1 MFRNDLNISRPIR
14 VLLVE
19 DSPLY
24 QKILRGIL
32 SENDEF
38 EVVAVASNGLEAI
51 KYSNLYKP
59 DIISMDIFMPVMDG
73 IEATKMIMQSNPVP
87 IVIVSNVYQTSD
99 TDIAIKELDAGAV
112 YILPK
117 PVGPSDSN
125 YSKEAVKY
133 RNTLRIMS
141 EIKVVK
147 RINRSNGSSYTN
159 TNSILINN
167 SEGVSTLRPKI
178 NCMPPKIVK
187 IIAIGASAGGPESI
201 KILLSNLSEDVVTP
215 IVVVQH
221 IDPHFIEGFASWLN
235 NYSNRRV
242 KVATNDEL
250 LEEKTVYIAPGERH
264 MRIEKRMAISFS
276 DYKKSNGHVPSVDVL
291 FDSINKVCAKESI
304 AILLSGMGRDG
315 ADGLKNLSDSG
326 SYTFA
331 QNQESSLVYGMPKEA
346 VKLGAA
352 CRVLSPE
359 DIAKEINSIL
369 NKKQITI

>member
-1 MFRNDLNISRPIR
+1 MSRNNLNSSRPIR
-14 VLLVE
+14 VLIVE
-19 DSPLY
+19 DSTLY

-51 KYSNLYKP
+51 KYAALYKP
-59 DIISMDIFMPVMDG
+59 DIISMDVFMPVMDG

-99 TDIAIKELDAGAV
+99 TDLAIKELDAGAV

-117 PVGPSDSN
+117 PAGPSDSN
-125 YSKEAVKY
+125 YTKEASKY

-147 RINRSNGSSYTN
+147 RINLSNGSSYTN
-159 TNSILINN
+159 SILVNN
-167 SEGVSTLRPKI
+167 SEVVSTHRPKI
-178 NCMPPKIVK
+178 KCMPPKSVK
-187 IIAIGASAGGPESI
+187 LIAIGASAGGPESL
-201 KILLSNLSEDVVTP
+201 KILLSNLSLEVAAPV
-215 IVVVQH
+215 VVVQH

-235 NYSNRRV
+235 NYSSRRV
-242 KVATNDEL
+242 KVASKGEL

-264 MRIEKRMAISFS
+264 MRIEKSLTISFS
-276 DYKKSNGHVPSVDVL
+276 DLKKSNGHVPSVDVL
-291 FDSINKVCAKESI
+291 FDSINKVCGKESI

-326 SYTFA
+326 CYTFA
-331 QNQESSLVYGMPKEA
+331 QNEESSLVYGMPKEA

-359 DIAKEINSIL
+359 DIAKEINNIL
-369 NKKQITI
+369 NKNRS

>member
-1 MFRNDLNISRPIR
+1 MSRNDFNINRPIR

-32 SENDEF
+32 SENEEF

-99 TDIAIKELDAGAV
+99 TDLAIKELDAGAV

-117 PVGPSDSN
+117 PVGPSDPN

-147 RINRSNGSSYTN
+147 RINRFKGSSY

-167 SEGVSTLRPKI
+167 SDGVSSLRPKI
-178 NCMPPKIVK
+178 KCMPPKSVR

-215 IVVVQH
+215 IVIVQH

-235 NYSNRRV
+235 NYSNLRV
-242 KVATNDEL
+242 KVATKGEL

-264 MRIEKRMAISFS
+264 MLIDKSMTISFS
-276 DYKKSNGHVPSVDVL
+276 DFNKSNGHVPSVDVL
-291 FDSINKVCAKESI
+291 FDSINEVCAKESI

-315 ADGLKNLSDSG
+315 ADGLKKLSDSG
-326 SYTFA
+326 CYTFA
-331 QNQESSLVYGMPKEA
+331 QNEESSLVYGMPKEA
-346 VKLGAA
+346 VKLEAV

-359 DIAKEINSIL
+359 DIAKEINNIL
-369 NKKQITI
+369 NKNRS

>member
-1 MFRNDLNISRPIR
+1 MFRYDLNTGRPIR
-14 VLLVE
+14 VLIVE

-51 KYSNLYKP
+51 KYASLYKP

-73 IEATKMIMQSNPVP
+73 IEATKVIMQSNPVP

-99 TDIAIKELDAGAV
+99 TDLAIKELDAGAV

-117 PVGPSDSN
+117 PAGPSDPN
-125 YSKEAVKY
+125 YSKEASKY

-147 RINRSNGSSYTN
+147 RSNRSNGISYTN
-159 TNSILINN
+159 TILINS
-167 SEGVSTLRPKI
+167 SEEVPTLRPKI
-178 NCMPPKIVK
+178 RCTPPKDVK
-187 IIAIGASAGGPESI
+187 LIAIGASAGGPESL
-201 KILLSNLSEDVVTP
+201 KILLSNLSVDVVTP
-215 IVVVQH
+215 VVVVQH

-235 NYSNRRV
+235 NYSSHKV
-242 KVATNDEL
+242 KVATKGEL
-250 LEEKTVYIAPGERH
+250 LEEKIVYIAPGERH
-264 MRIEKRMAISFS
+264 MRVDKSMTIIFS
-276 DYKKSNGHVPSVDVL
+276 DNKKSNGHVPSIDVL
-291 FDSINKVCAKESI
+291 FESINEVCGKECI

-315 ADGLKNLSDSG
+315 ADGLKKLSDSG
-326 SYTFA
+326 CYTFA
-331 QNQESSLVYGMPKEA
+331 QNEESSLVYGMPKEA

-352 CRVLSPE
+352 CSVLSPE
-359 DIAKEINSIL
+359 NIAKEINNML
-369 NKKQITI
+369 NKNRS